1 MAQWLVCSAQNTDT
15 DVKASSYGSGWGNQG
30 SCARQGATMDT
41 GDIGCGKE
49 RTTVAKAAVTQGS
62 CVVCAQLVRTRHSGW
77 QGSATVAAG
86 AMAQAGAQGSEA
98 QGTTEA
104 GRGNER
110 CEN

>member
-1 MAQWLVCSAQNTDT
+1 MQ
-15 DVKASSYGSGWGNQG
+15 
-30 SCARQGATMDT
+30 T
-41 GDIGCGKE
+41 G
-49 RTTVAKAAVTQGS
+49 
-62 CVVCAQLVRTRHSGW
+62 HSGW

-98 QGTTEA
+98 QGTAEA